1 MVAFDPTQ
9 DAVGN
14 ARLMQDAI
22 ADVRCAEVTHAVRDS
37 ELDGL
42 EVKKGQV
49 MALVDGRL
57 VAAADD
63 IVTAFVGVLQEFVR
77 GDAEYVT
84 VLTALNGS
92 GVTQQQL
99 EEVAARIAPDAEV
112 SFHEGGQPLYP
123 ILASAE

>member
-1 MVAFDPTQ
+1 MVAFDPDQ

-22 ADVRCAEVTHAVRDS
+22 VDVRYAEVTHAVRDS

-42 EVKKGQV
+42 EVKKGQA
-49 MALVDGRL
+49 MAIVDGKL
-57 VAAADD
+57 VAAAAD
-63 IVTAFVGVLQEFVR
+63 IESAFGGVLSEFAR
-77 GDAEYVT
+77 GGAEYVT

-92 GVTQQQL
+92 GTTREQL
-99 EEVAARIAPDAEV
+99 AEVAARVAPEAEV

>member
-1 MVAFDPTQ
+1 
-9 DAVGN
+9 
-14 ARLMQDAI
+14 
-22 ADVRCAEVTHAVRDS
+22 VRYAEVTRAVRDS

-42 EVKKGQV
+42 EVKQGQA
-49 MALVDGRL
+49 MAIVDGRL

-63 IVTAFVGVLQEFVR
+63 VVDAFGGVLEEFTR
-77 GDAEYVT
+77 GGAEYVT

-92 GVTQQQL
+92 GTTHEQL
-99 EEVAARIAPDAEV
+99 AELAARVAPDAEV